1 MKLSQLS
8 CTEFVNVLD
17 SKEPVPG
24 GGGASALAGA
34 LGAALAGMVCSL
46 TVGKKKY
53 AEFEPE
59 IRDIWQKASE
69 IKTKLTAAI
78 DRDAE
83 CFAPLAAAYSLPK
96 DDPKRDEIM
105 ESALKTACQPPLEI
119 MELAAQT
126 VDLLAVLAEKG
137 STLAI
142 SDVGVGAAM
151 CVAAIKGGSLNVY
164 INTKLMKDRDY
175 AEEIN
180 RRADELS
187 AKYVPMAERI
197 FEDVSGKLR

>member
-1 MKLSQLS
+1 MQLSQLS
-8 CTEFVNVLD
+8 CTEFANALD

-59 IRDIWQKASE
+59 IRDIWQKASN

-96 DDPKRDEIM
+96 DDPNRDEIM

-126 VDLLAVLAEKG
+126 VELLTVLAEKG
-137 STLAI
+137 STLAV

-151 CVAAIKGGSLNVY
+151 CAAAINGGSLNVY
-164 INTKLMKDRDY
+164 INTRLMKDLDC
-175 AEEIN
+175 AEKIN

-197 FEDVSGKLR
+197 FDDVLGKLR

>member
-8 CTEFVNVLD
+8 CTEFTNALD
-17 SKEPVPG
+17 SREPAPG

-53 AEFEPE
+53 ADFEPE

-69 IKTKLTAAI
+69 IKQKLTVAI

-96 DDPKRDEIM
+96 DDPSRDEIM

-126 VDLLAVLAEKG
+126 VELLAVLVEKG
-137 STLAI
+137 STLAV

-151 CVAAIKGGSLNVY
+151 CAAAIKGAGLNVY
-164 INTKLMKDRDY
+164 INTKLMKNRDY
-175 AEEIN
+175 AQQIN
-180 RRADELS
+180 SRADELS

-197 FEDVSGKLR
+197 FDSVSGKLR